1 MCDVPKIC
9 SKSRGESTSR
19 PIIEDENPKREGKE
33 EIVNILHDK
42 ENDQWRESLIDMQT
56 FRQIDR

>member
-1 MCDVPKIC
+1 MCVTYIPKIC

-33 EIVNILHDK
+33 EIVNISYDK
-42 ENDQWRESLIDMQT
+42 ENDQWRELQT
-56 FRQIDR
+56 D